1 MCNFCNG
8 SVNFLIDRDPGA
20 RFRFGALQ
28 SPEGLACLREH
39 NLPVGYFDSI
49 VLIKDGETYTSSDAV
64 LQIFREMPG
73 LWPWL
78 YGLRI
83 FPLGF
88 RNAVY
93 NWIAN
98 HRYGWFGKSDA
109 CRIPTPDIKSRFL

>member
-1 MCNFCNG
+1 M
-8 SVNFLIDRDPGA
+8 
-20 RFRFGALQ
+20 
-28 SPEGLACLREH
+28 
-39 NLPVGYFDSI
+39 GYFDSI

-98 HRYGWFGKSDA
+98 HRYGWFGKSDVKM
-109 CRIPTPDIKSRFL
+109 RGSTPYCVGNCLTRVSERWAELQV